1 MGEETINKYAISGN
15 FIYIYIY
22 IYTHIYVYTENRKK
36 AVHRIGSHLGIKE
49 KPQFSYSG
57 QGNTS

>member
-1 MGEETINKYAISGN
+1 MEEETINKYVISGN
-15 FIYIYIY
+15 YIY
-22 IYTHIYVYTENRKK
+22 IYTHTHIYIYIYTENRKK

>member
-15 FIYIYIY
+15 FIYIYI
-22 IYTHIYVYTENRKK
+22 HIYVYTENRKK